1 MTAYRPISKLNVI
14 IQGLIQYKVILQGFT
29 QLNYKPISSSKCL
42 ILTNF
47 FFWKVRYTLTVVYS

>member
-1 MTAYRPISKLNVI
+1 MTASRPISKLNVI

-47 FFWKVRYTLTVVYS
+47 FFFGKLGRH

>member
-1 MTAYRPISKLNVI
+1 MTVYRPISKLNII

-42 ILTNF
+42 ILTNISF
-47 FFWKVRYTLTVVYS
+47 LES